1 MNEVNKAYLRL
12 HLAVLLAGGTGIFGR
27 LISLSELPLV
37 WFRVLIAAV
46 TMLLV
51 MAASRTLRKV
61 SLGELWQISGCGI
74 MLAVHWVCFYA
85 SIKFANVSIGVVCI
99 ALDGFFTA
107 LIEPLF
113 NRHRPLWREILLSM
127 IAVAGI
133 LLIFGIDPRYRLG
146 IAFGAMASL
155 VYALFSICS
164 KHIQAQTS
172 LRSSTMLLYEL
183 ISGAMAL
190 TVAMPFY
197 AELFPDAQIVPTT
210 TDWVLLP
217 IFGSIFTVG
226 PFLMQL
232 QALRYISAFTVN
244 LSYNL
249 EPIYS
254 IVLAMI
260 IFDEANELDRSF
272 WVGVLLIIMSVVLQT
287 IYSKR
292 ASKRKKAMT
301 SQ

>member
-1 MNEVNKAYLRL
+1 MTEIDKAYLRL
-12 HLAVLLAGGTGIFGR
+12 HFGILLAGATGIFGR

-37 WFRVLIAAV
+37 WFRVLIAAAS
-46 TMLLV
+46 MALV
-51 MAASRTLRKV
+51 MALSK
-61 SLGELWQISGCGI
+61 SLKKIPSKDIMPIGGCGI
-74 MLAVHWVCFYA
+74 LLAVHWVCFYA
-85 SIKFANVSIGVVCI
+85 SIKFANVSIAVVCI

-107 LIEPLF
+107 ILESLIYRRKPS
-113 NRHRPLWREILLSM
+113 WIEILLSM
-127 IAVAGI
+127 ITVVGI

-146 IAFGAMASL
+146 IAFGAVASL

-164 KHIQAQTS
+164 KQVQAQTS
-172 LRSSTMLLYEL
+172 HRSSTMLLYEL
-183 ISGAMAL
+183 ISGGIVFTL
-190 TVAMPFY
+190 VLPLY
-197 AELFPDAQIVPTT
+197 AKLFPEASLVPSTA
-210 TDWVLLP
+210 DWIMLP

-226 PFLMQL
+226 PFLLQL

-272 WVGVLLIIMSVVLQT
+272 WMGVLLIIMSVVLQT
-287 IYSKR
+287 VYSKKK
-292 ASKRKKAMT
+292 SKK
-301 SQ
+301 

>member
-1 MNEVNKAYLRL
+1 MTEIYKAYLRL
-12 HLAVLLAGGTGIFGR
+12 HFGILLAGATGIFGR

-37 WFRVLIAAV
+37 WFRVLIAAAS
-46 TMLLV
+46 MALV
-51 MAASRTLRKV
+51 MALSKTLKKIP
-61 SLGELWQISGCGI
+61 SKDIIPIGGCGI
-74 MLAVHWVCFYA
+74 LLAVHWVCFYA
-85 SIKFANVSIGVVCI
+85 SIKFANVSIAVVCI

-107 LIEPLF
+107 ILESMIYRRKPS
-113 NRHRPLWREILLSM
+113 WIEILLSM
-127 IAVAGI
+127 ITVVGI

-146 IAFGAMASL
+146 IAFGAVASL

-164 KHIQAQTS
+164 KQVQAQTS
-172 LRSSTMLLYEL
+172 HRSSTMLLYEL
-183 ISGAMAL
+183 ISGGLVL
-190 TVAMPFY
+190 TLILPLY
-197 AELFPDAQIVPTT
+197 AKLFPEASLVPSTA
-210 TDWVLLP
+210 DWIMLP

-226 PFLMQL
+226 PFLLQL

-272 WVGVLLIIMSVVLQT
+272 WMGVLLIIMSVVLQT
-287 IYSKR
+287 VYSKKK
-292 ASKRKKAMT
+292 SKK
-301 SQ
+301 